1 MAAEHGDI
9 QQVASGDLAVEFD
22 AGGRLRSLR
31 RVSTGYEFLED
42 IASVRSPWRLEL
54 RDRAGRSREITAL
67 DACDCR
73 IEYTG
78 AGLRLIWTGLQRA
91 PEITVSA
98 TVTSQDDLLHWRLTV
113 EGMTPDAALWRAD
126 FPLLSGMRPIASGDE
141 ERLLLPRAG
150 GYVIRDSSAAIFAN
164 DVIGRRVSLA
174 YPGGMT
180 MQCIAYYRQ
189 RGDGLLAIIQD
200 PHGYYKR
207 LTVQGELE
215 ATGWTLAFE
224 HFPEGMPQTAG
235 RFAPSY
241 PVALAAFTGDW
252 MDAAERYRTWAIT
265 QPWCCRGPLYAR
277 DDLPRWL
284 LEIGLWVWNRGC
296 SDQVLPG
303 ALQLHERIDA
313 PVALDW
319 YWWHQTPYDTYF
331 PDYLPPREGETSFR
345 AAIDHLHA
353 QGLRAI
359 VYVNG
364 RLWGTGAPSWE
375 AKQAHQAACK
385 QENGDIYREVYNV
398 FNRAEMAPMCPTTA
412 LWQTTLSSLAN
423 ELVNRYGLDGVYI
436 DQIGISSPQL
446 CFDPQHPHPLGGGN
460 HWYQGYRQLI
470 RRVRRAVQAHPD
482 AMFPT
487 EGSCEVYLDLFDAFL
502 VLDNSFERMG
512 FYDRIGLNWEPV
524 PLFAAVYHDHA
535 LHFGS
540 YASLAP
546 PPYDELWPRP
556 QGPIRSQ
563 RFDERDF
570 VDAFY
575 AELGRAF
582 VAGAQ
587 PMVANVHPEQL
598 EDPRLQPHWRFL
610 RDLVRTRL
618 LAAPFLV
625 YGRWLRPPDLDVPEI
640 TVEFLVR
647 GIYTPPDQEHVVRRH
662 MPAVLASQWAAPD
675 GRRGLALA
683 NISDHPHRITWR
695 IDDAHAGWRI
705 YRINGRG
712 RTLVGRLGKAS
723 AIYEGTI
730 PARAVELIEIGP

>member
-1 MAAEHGDI
+1 MASEHDSGH
-9 QQVASGDLAVEFD
+9 QVIGGDLVAGFD
-22 AGGRLRSLR
+22 AGGRLRTLR
-31 RVSTGYEFLED
+31 RVSTGHEFLRE
-42 IASVRSPWRLEL
+42 SPSGRSLWRLEL
-54 RDRAGRSREITAL
+54 RDRAGRSREVTAQ
-67 DACDCR
+67 DARDCR
-73 IEYTG
+73 IERTG
-78 AGLRLIWTGLQRA
+78 AGLRLVWADIRGA
-91 PEITVSA
+91 SGIIVSA
-98 TVTSQDDLLHWRLTV
+98 TVIPQDDLLQWRLAV

-126 FPLLSGMRPIASGDE
+126 FPLLSGMRPIAPGNR

-150 GYVIRDSSAAIFAN
+150 GYLIRDPSAAIFAN
-164 DVIGRRVSLA
+164 DAIGRGISLA

-180 MQCIAYYRQ
+180 MQCMAYYRP

-207 LTVQGELE
+207 LTVRGEPE
-215 ATGWTLAFE
+215 ATSWTLAFE
-224 HFPEGMPQTAG
+224 HFPEGMPQTTG
-235 RFAPSY
+235 RFAPPY

-252 MDAAERYRTWAIT
+252 MDAAERYRTWAVT

-284 LEIGLWVWNRGC
+284 LEAGLWVWNRGR
-296 SDQVLPG
+296 SNRVLPG
-303 ALQLHERIDA
+303 VLQLRERIEA
-313 PVALDW
+313 PIALDW
-319 YWWHQTPYDTYF
+319 YWWHRTPYDTHF

-345 AAIDHLHA
+345 SAIDRLHA
-353 QGLRAI
+353 EGVHAI

-375 AKQAHQAACK
+375 ERQARQAACK

-412 LWQTTLSSLAN
+412 LWQTTLSGLADD
-423 ELVNRYGLDGVYI
+423 LVNRYGLDGVYI

-446 CFDPQHPHPLGGGN
+446 CFDPQHPHPPGGGN
-460 HWYQGYRQLI
+460 HWCQGYRQLI
-470 RRVRRAVQAHPD
+470 KRVRRAVQAHPD

-487 EGSCEVYLDLFDAFL
+487 EGSCEAYLDLFDAFL

-546 PPYDELWPRP
+546 PPYDELWPHP
-556 QGPIRSQ
+556 QGPVRSH

-610 RDLVRTRL
+610 RDLVHTRL
-618 LAAPFLV
+618 LAAPFLL

-647 GIYTPPDQEHVVRRH
+647 GIYTPPDEEHVVRRR
-662 MPAVLASQWAAPD
+662 MPAVLASQWVAPD

-683 NISDHPHRITWR
+683 NISDRPHYITWR
-695 IDDAHAGWRI
+695 VEDAGAGRRV

-712 RTLVGRLGKAS
+712 RIPVGRLNERS
-723 AIYEGTI
+723 AVYEGTI
-730 PARAVELIEIGP
+730 PARAVELIEVGP